1 MNRSAGIVRLKLRC
15 ESQEETRKVEHFVSS
30 AITSDESHVDVFRS
44 YPKGQEAIKERHYR
58 LSDYFD
64 DMQAVSSLA
73 ECTIG
78 VVFHVR
84 EGADLYWKD
93 AVVRFLRSLKKAGM
107 VAVESVTRTS

>member
-1 MNRSAGIVRLKLRC
+1 MTSPVISLKLRC
-15 ESQEETRKVEHFVSS
+15 ESQEETRRVQHFVSGVL
-30 AITSDESHVDVFRS
+30 AKDESHVDVFRS

-64 DMQAVSSLA
+64 NMQAVSSIA
-73 ECTIG
+73 DCTIG

-93 AVVRFLRSLKKAGM
+93 AVVRFLRSLKKNGA
-107 VAVESVTRTS
+107 VAVESLTRT